1 MKVSI
6 YDIDP
11 DHHANPRGD
20 VYPED
25 VEELQN
31 SITSIHKE
39 SGGTRAL
46 LEPIGIEPHPT
57 EEGKYALLYGWRRY
71 WALRWLHEKSE
82 APCAWASE
90 ADAIVDIMAQDRST
104 CGAELY
110 ALVENIQRENMPP
123 IKEALA
129 IRRLLRAS
137 EGSAMTQSDVA
148 SLLGKSEG
156 WISQRL
162 SLLDLAPPVQQALED
177 GNISFGVAR
186 ELNRVSDPELQQ
198 ELAEAAAEKKQR
210 VSDVKAEIDKRTRP
224 APSEE
229 ASDDNVDEAAGP
241 EAPPLSLT
249 VEDGSSA
256 APTKLPPALSLLADH
271 VHGLGVLIPG
281 MSARAA
287 EQSRVDQ
294 AFHAGMLLG
303 LTHPHKG
310 GVISPLSRA
319 EMTKHIDEM
328 SAQGE
333 GDV

>member
-11 DHHANPRGD
+11 NHHVNPRGD

-25 VEELQN
+25 VADLQQ
-31 SITSIHKE
+31 SIASIYKE
-39 SGGTRAL
+39 SGGNRTL

-57 EEGKYALLYGWRRY
+57 EESKYALLYGWRRY
-71 WALRWLHEKSE
+71 WALRWLHEKSV
-82 APCAWASE
+82 APCAWAAE
-90 ADAIVDIMAQDRST
+90 ADAIVDTMAQDRST

-110 ALVENIQRENMPP
+110 ALVENIQRESMPP
-123 IKEALA
+123 IQEALA
-129 IRRLLRAS
+129 IRRLLNAA
-137 EGSAMTQSDVA
+137 EGATMTQSDVA

-162 SLLDLAPPVQQALED
+162 SLLGLAPPVQQALEA
-177 GNISFGVAR
+177 GSISFGVAR

-198 ELAEAAAEKKQR
+198 ELAEAAADKKHR
-210 VSDVKAEIDKRTRP
+210 VSDVKAEIDKRTRQ

-229 ASDDNVDEAAGP
+229 EADSSADEAAGVDT
-241 EAPPLSLT
+241 PPLY
-249 VEDGSSA
+249 GA
-256 APTKLPPALSLLADH
+256 AEGEVSVAPAKLPPSLSLLADH

-294 AFHAGMLLG
+294 AFHAGVLFG
-303 LTHPHKG
+303 LTRLHKG

-328 SAQGE
+328 GAQGE
-333 GDV
+333 SDV